1 LPDHAPECRRVG
13 GWIRWTKGE
22 YGPRV
27 REGRVPFRGFETW
40 YREVGETEAGKLPVL
55 LLHGGP
61 GATSDYLEPLL
72 DLGGA
77 GRRTVTYD
85 QIGAGRSKV
94 PPGSL
99 EWTVDLFVE
108 EVGAVR
114 DALGLERIH
123 LFGHSW
129 GGMLAMAYALTQPT
143 GLASL
148 VVGHSPASVPQW
160 VEETGKLRAELPD
173 EVQETLTRHERAGTV
188 QDPEYEEACMVFYRR
203 HVCRADTW
211 PDYVVRS
218 FAEIG
223 EVYNTMNG
231 PSEFHVVGTIKDWSI
246 VDRLGEIRVP
256 TLVIT
261 GEHDEATPAI
271 NATVTNG
278 IPGARSVILP
288 GHSHIAHAEDPD
300 AYLALLDEFF
310 SSVEAGSAA
319 GP

>member
-1 LPDHAPECRRVG
+1 MG
-13 GWIRWTKGE
+13 
-22 YGPRV
+22 
-27 REGRVPFRGFETW
+27 EGRIPFRGYETW
-40 YREVGETEAGKLPVL
+40 YREEGETAPDKLPVL

-61 GATSDYLEPLL
+61 GAAHDYLEPLL
-72 DLGGA
+72 GLADT

-94 PPGSL
+94 PERAL
-99 EWTVDLFVE
+99 DWTVDLFVE
-108 EVGAVR
+108 EVSAVR
-114 DALGLERIH
+114 EALGLDRLH

-129 GGMLAMAYALTQPT
+129 GGMLAMAYALTQPS

-148 VVGHSPASVPQW
+148 VVGHSPASIPQW

-173 EVQETLTRHERAGTV
+173 DVQETLTRHERAGTV
-188 QDPEYEEACMVFYRR
+188 HDSEYEEACMVFYRR
-203 HVCRADTW
+203 HVCRADEW

-231 PSEFHVVGTIKDWSI
+231 PSEFHVVGTLKDWSI

-288 GHSHIAHAEDPD
+288 GRSHIAHAEDPD

-310 SSVEAGSAA
+310 SSVEAG
-319 GP
+319 

>member
-1 LPDHAPECRRVG
+1 
-13 GWIRWTKGE
+13 
-22 YGPRV
+22 
-27 REGRVPFRGFETW
+27 
-40 YREVGETEAGKLPVL
+40 
-55 LLHGGP
+55 
-61 GATSDYLEPLL
+61 
-72 DLGGA
+72 
-77 GRRTVTYD
+77 
-85 QIGAGRSKV
+85 
-94 PPGSL
+94 
-99 EWTVDLFVE
+99 
-108 EVGAVR
+108 
-114 DALGLERIH
+114 
-123 LFGHSW
+123 
-129 GGMLAMAYALTQPT
+129 MLAMAYALTQPT

-173 EVQETLTRHERAGTV
+173 DVQETLTRHERAGTV

-218 FAEIG
+218 FAQIG

-288 GHSHIAHAEDPD
+288 GRSHIAHAEDPD